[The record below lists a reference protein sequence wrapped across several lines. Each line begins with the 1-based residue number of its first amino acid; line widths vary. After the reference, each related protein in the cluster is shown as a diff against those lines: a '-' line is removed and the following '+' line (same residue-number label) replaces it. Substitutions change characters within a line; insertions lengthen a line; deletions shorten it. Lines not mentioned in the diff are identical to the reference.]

1 MTLILGYEMK
11 YELNEKEFS
20 KIHDTILQITN
31 VFCGTM
37 IEIHKMKHK
46 IDLMRI
52 EMDMKRHRSEYMSPE
67 DFVSDD
73 PIDFPTPVNHMNVVA
88 GGKGSRFT
96 EPELTDHQAKGKIEL
111 EQLITM
117 WMVGFRDEDAEQP
130 DRASYMEELGR
141 DPKRAGS
148 LVSYCMAV
156 GSLTVAIY
164 IVCHEEAEY
173 GHIDADLIDDEY
185 IRYLAANIMQVAS
198 VYLQPLADLF
208 IYPNPLS

>member
-1 MTLILGYEMK
+1 MK

-52 EMDMKRHRSEYMSPE
+52 EMDIKRHRSEYVSPE
-67 DFVSDD
+67 EFVSDD
-73 PIDFPTPVNHMNVVA
+73 PIDFPVAQPVQHMNVVD
-88 GGKGSRFT
+88 GGKGERFP
-96 EPELTDHQAKGKIEL
+96 EPVLTDHQAKGKVEL
-111 EQLITM
+111 QKLITL
-117 WMVGFRDEDAEQP
+117 WMQGFRDEDAEQP
-130 DRASYMEELGR
+130 DRGTYLEELGR

-148 LVSYCMAV
+148 LVSYCMVV
-156 GSLTVAIY
+156 GTLTKAIY
-164 IVCHEEAEY
+164 IVCHEEAEH